1 LGAVAILAGLS
12 LNLLFLEVFVG
23 YESRRASPAL
33 AFDLILIATLLIYGV
48 LGGPA
53 AAAARGVPLVDYLNG
68 IFGSV
73 ATSLIRWIAAPLA
86 VLKWFAAIYGT
97 TATIGYMFMDVHGPD
112 AGSVWL
118 DPIWI
123 HLTLAAVILVGA
135 RDERKGFGASSL
147 WLCKIA
153 VVCLCSLLYLYWDH
167 VHLLQSKVLSYVD
180 FRKGVP
186 GLGFAMLWFA
196 TPLLL
201 SGSLFR
207 RSAAADSGGAGHGWQ
222 SSAWW
227 GIGAALF
234 ASVWLAEWIP
244 SAGVGPHPK
253 AAGLVAAVQGPGGG
267 AIGVAKV
274 LVFGLSILI
283 PLRLAPRLLLDLWEI
298 PRRSI
303 RATVVVGALIGAS
316 ILFQNALSTA
326 PLPLAL
332 LSGVAGTIAGA
343 EAVFR
348 LSRLRRRERQD
359 SGTLAE
365 RLSPVARRTL
375 SVLTLLSV
383 VLVIGIGSGLGHM
396 DCFTEALKAW
406 DWNTLGFEILLV
418 LYGFRYLGEAL
429 MYDPNAFL
437 TTTALWAWALCFVGS
452 GGTTVL
458 ALWFPRL
465 RRRSRD

>member
-1 LGAVAILAGLS
+1 
-12 LNLLFLEVFVG
+12 
-23 YESRRASPAL
+23 
-33 AFDLILIATLLIYGV
+33 LIVIAALLIYGV

-68 IFGSV
+68 IFGS
-73 ATSLIRWIAAPLA
+73 AAAFLIRWVAAPLA

-97 TATIGYMFMDVHGPD
+97 TATIGYVFMDVHGPD

-135 RDERKGFGASSL
+135 RDEPKGFGASSL

-153 VVCLCSLLYLYWDH
+153 IVCLCSLLYLYWDH
-167 VHLLQSKVLSYVD
+167 VHLLQSKVLSYVE

-186 GLGFAMLWFA
+186 GLGFAMLWFV

-207 RSAAADSGGAGHGWQ
+207 RSAAADSGGTAHGWQ

-234 ASVWLAEWIP
+234 ASVWLAEWIRF
-244 SAGVGPHPK
+244 ADIGLHPK
-253 AAGLVAAVQGPGGG
+253 ARSLFAAVNGPGGG
-267 AIGVAKV
+267 AIGVTKV

-283 PLRLAPRLLLDLWEI
+283 PLRLAPRLLLDLWKI
-298 PRRSI
+298 PPRSI
-303 RATVVVGALIGAS
+303 RATVVVGALIAAS
-316 ILFQNALSTA
+316 IWFQNALSTA

-332 LSGVAGTIAGA
+332 LAGVAGTIAGT

-348 LSRLRRRERQD
+348 LSSLRRRQTPD
-359 SGTLAE
+359 AGTLAE
-365 RLSPVARRTL
+365 RLSPGTRRTL
-375 SVLTLLSV
+375 LALTILSV
-383 VLVIGIGSGLGHM
+383 VLVIGIGSGLGHI
-396 DCFTEALKAW
+396 DCVTEALRNF
-406 DWNTLGFEILLV
+406 DWKTLGFEILLA
-418 LYGFRYLGEAL
+418 LYGLRHLGEAL
-429 MYDPNAFL
+429 LYDRNSFL
-437 TTTALWAWALCFVGS
+437 SMTALWAWALCFAGS
-452 GGTTVL
+452 AGTTLL
-458 ALWFPRL
+458 ALWIPRL
-465 RRRSRD
+465 RRRSRE